1 MPIKMFEIKEE
12 EEEET
17 APKRILKE
25 SDSDT
30 QKVDHQIVDYQ
41 AYELPSLS
49 K

>member
-17 APKRILKE
+17 EPKRILKE

-30 QKVDHQIVDYQ
+30 QKGR
-41 AYELPSLS
+41 PSNCSLS
-49 K
+49 GI